1 METIFRELCN
11 AYAEL
16 GIRDDTA
23 ETRKRYEALV
33 DFEEYIDGFS
43 WWNGSS
49 KLKDEIEMYY
59 KFPVKLWS
67 RNTGRSEKNCRLILK
82 RASDT
87 IREKIGY
94 NKINKILSGTIQD
107 VVHVRN
113 ALMIARYERWA
124 DDMIMADALKRIR
137 KCPYAKD
144 YEISEL
150 YSELEFLKVYVKYN
164 WNFNVEK
171 LSMEKLA
178 YIVGILNS
186 SEGGYIDQ
194 KVEMIKYF
202 EKHKD
207 RNLGKNEG

>member
-1 METIFRELCN
+1 METIFRELNN
-11 AYAEL
+11 AYGEL
-16 GIRDDTA
+16 AIREDSDDTRA
-23 ETRKRYEALV
+23 RYEALV
-33 DFEEYIDGFS
+33 DVEQYIDGFS

-87 IREKIGY
+87 IREKIGHD
-94 NKINKILSGTIQD
+94 KIYKILSGTSQD
-107 VVHVRN
+107 VVYVRN
-113 ALMIARYERWA
+113 VLKIAKYERWA
-124 DDMIMADALKRIR
+124 DDMIMADALKAIR

-150 YSELEFLKVYVKYN
+150 YAELEFLKVYVKFH
-164 WNFNVEK
+164 WDFNVKK

-178 YIVGILNS
+178 YIVEVLNTLD
-186 SEGGYIDQ
+186 GGYIDK

-202 EKHKD
+202 IKYRD
-207 RNLGKNEG
+207 RNLEKNEG